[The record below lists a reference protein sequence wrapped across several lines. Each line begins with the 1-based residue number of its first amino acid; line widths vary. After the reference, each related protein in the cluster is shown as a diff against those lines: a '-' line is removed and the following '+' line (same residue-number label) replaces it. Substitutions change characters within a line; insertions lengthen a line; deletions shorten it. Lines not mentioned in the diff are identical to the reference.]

1 MKKKN
6 FVVPAIWLIAIAAG
20 YGAYKWISYQ
30 IDIYYSNLAAEQ
42 FGNDSAYGQLKF
54 QPKIPKPS
62 PGRAAIAIWAGC
74 APAARMRP
82 SYDQAIASRV
92 RAFPQ

>member
-54 QPKIPKPS
+54 QPTAQNIILIVFML
-62 PGRAAIAIWAGC
+62 IAILLFYRFLKSAGI
-74 APAARMRP
+74 
-82 SYDQAIASRV
+82 IASNKREV
-92 RAFPQ
+92 